1 MKLMTKLQTQSF
13 SSTKPK
19 VKTNFNATQNRQ
31 NPEKQD
37 LRRRFRRVL
46 AAAVEEQPEHA
57 VGAAPQPPPLPQP
70 FSGGEAAGHRE
81 GAEGAHGDGKNMPE
95 SSYELSLKDLVEHH
109 RIEAH
114 APPPEESPARVRRQ
128 ESKRSMSR
136 SGSLKVESRG
146 VFLNMVLPFS
156 LPAKKRSGVDRSFS
170 SGRVL
175 PAKGGGGG
183 EGDWWRKKV
192 SRSRANYVA
201 ELWNADYGL
210 PVPSW
215 ELAMGSVR
223 RHGFLGRGVRLGVG
237 LWGLCEDM
245 GFLAGELGYGVCAKT
260 WVSWPGVG
268 ASYLTIRAIIAAS
281 YVACLQHFIANL
293 LR

>member
-1 MKLMTKLQTQSF
+1 
-13 SSTKPK
+13 
-19 VKTNFNATQNRQ
+19 
-31 NPEKQD
+31 
-37 LRRRFRRVL
+37 
-46 AAAVEEQPEHA
+46 
-57 VGAAPQPPPLPQP
+57 
-70 FSGGEAAGHRE
+70 
-81 GAEGAHGDGKNMPE
+81 MPE

-192 SRSRANYVA
+192 SRSSESDSSRMSVNSGGGSSRSSSAGSSSCRSFGAGRKRNDYQTGCWPFFEPKTINQQSRRARDLYIH
-201 ELWNADYGL
+201 ETD
-210 PVPSW
+210 
-215 ELAMGSVR
+215 
-223 RHGFLGRGVRLGVG
+223 
-237 LWGLCEDM
+237 
-245 GFLAGELGYGVCAKT
+245 
-260 WVSWPGVG
+260 
-268 ASYLTIRAIIAAS
+268 IILF
-281 YVACLQHFIANL
+281 CL
-293 LR
+293 

>member
-1 MKLMTKLQTQSF
+1 MNDPRFDLSKSNDH
-13 SSTKPK
+13 
-19 VKTNFNATQNRQ
+19 NFNPQIENRCINSASIDHEFVQ
-31 NPEKQD
+31 
-37 LRRRFRRVL
+37 FRPNF
-46 AAAVEEQPEHA
+46 QTSDDDS
-57 VGAAPQPPPLPQP
+57 GACSPPLWKSSPSTP
-70 FSGGEAAGHRE
+70 SEPLLSHHHYRNLSPAARLQAIARGQRE
-81 GAEGAHGDGKNMPE
+81 LMEMVKNMPE

-215 ELAMGSVR
+215 EL
-223 RHGFLGRGVRLGVG
+223 
-237 LWGLCEDM
+237 
-245 GFLAGELGYGVCAKT
+245 GYGVCAKT
-260 WVSWPGVG
+260 WVSWPW
-268 ASYLTIRAIIAAS
+268 S
-281 YVACLQHFIANL
+281 
-293 LR
+293 